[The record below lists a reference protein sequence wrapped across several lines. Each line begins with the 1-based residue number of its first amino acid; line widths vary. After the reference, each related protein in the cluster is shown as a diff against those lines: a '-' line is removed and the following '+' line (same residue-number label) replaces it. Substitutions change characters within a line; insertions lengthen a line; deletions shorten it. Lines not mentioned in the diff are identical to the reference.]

1 MVKLLSTIRGNS
13 PGLKWLLVLFPI
25 ILILALSPQFLPRF
39 FVYLLAL
46 ILISGLQATS
56 LNVALGYGGMY
67 QFHHAVFFGIGAYTV
82 SLMLMKT
89 DLSPALSFLAGP
101 LVSAFLGLVM
111 GLICVRLSKLYFG
124 MLQLSL
130 GSLVWIVVFRWYS
143 FTGGDDGLHGVP
155 VPSLISSVSGSFYF
169 ALIVSIASLFIMY
182 VILNSPF
189 GRILQAIR
197 DNPQR
202 SEGVG
207 VRVRLHQLVTQVIA
221 AFFAGVAGVLFV
233 TVEGS
238 AFPDLLSWTLSL
250 EFIIMCLLGG
260 WFTFF
265 GPMLGAAIIV
275 SLRTLAGVYTE
286 YWTFALA
293 LILMLLIFFLP
304 DGVLGYFQRRPPDF
318 DRSPAEDK

>member
-1 MVKLLSTIRGNS
+1 MVKRLSTRYGKS
-13 PGLKWLLVLFPI
+13 SGLKLVLAFSVI
-25 ILILALSPQFLPRF
+25 ILILALCPQFLPRF

-82 SLMLMKT
+82 SIMLMKT
-89 DLSPALSFLAGP
+89 DLPPALSFLAGP
-101 LVSAFLGLVM
+101 MVAALLGFVM

-155 VPSLISSVSGSFYF
+155 VPSLISSVNGSYYF
-169 ALIVSIASLFIMY
+169 ALITSIVSLFMMY

-197 DNPQR
+197 DNPER

-207 VRVRLHQLVTQVIA
+207 IRVKLHQLVTQVIA

-260 WFTFF
+260 WFTFL
-265 GPMLGAAIIV
+265 GPMLGAAMIV
-275 SLRTLAGVYTE
+275 SLRTLVGVYTE
-286 YWTFALA
+286 YWTSALA
-293 LILMLLIFFLP
+293 VILMLLIFFLP
-304 DGVLGYFQRRPPDF
+304 EGALGYFQRFSPTPDN
-318 DRSPAEDK
+318 SPSEDK